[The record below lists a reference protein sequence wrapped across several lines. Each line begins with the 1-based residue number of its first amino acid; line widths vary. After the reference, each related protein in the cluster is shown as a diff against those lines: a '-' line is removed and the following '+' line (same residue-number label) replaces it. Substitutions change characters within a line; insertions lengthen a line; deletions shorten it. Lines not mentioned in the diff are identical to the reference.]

1 MNTLH
6 KFAVLTLSAV
16 LTVCLLAGC
25 GASASSTASSAASSV
40 ASSVT
45 ASEAASS
52 AASKAQ
58 ATVEFTVTA
67 ADGSV
72 SSVLLNVTDG
82 EKLSTALAEAG
93 IISQE
98 EAEAGFVT
106 TVNGETADYDK
117 DQAWW
122 CLTDAAGEMTTVGV
136 ADIELHDGDSYA
148 LPTPRGKKPVALHT
162 RVLRLVL
169 SGLMGA
175 LLVVS
180 KQAMSGLP
188 NLEPVSLLIILF
200 ALELPRETPGAITV
214 FILLQ
219 GVLYGFGLWWV
230 MYLYVWYLLA
240 LLAWLLRRMDNA
252 FFWAVFSGLYGLCFG
267 GLCAAVYLFAKTP
280 AFALSWW
287 LSGLSYD
294 ALHGVGNFV
303 LMLLLYRPLCRAL
316 QMAKKQ
322 LRV

>member
-16 LTVCLLAGC
+16 LSVCLLAGC
-25 GASASSTASSAASSV
+25 GASASSTASSAASDASSV
-40 ASSVT
+40 ASSVA

-72 SSVLLNVTDG
+72 SSVLLNVTNG

-98 EAEAGFVT
+98 EADAGFVT

-148 LPTPRGKKPVALHT
+148 FTYTKG
-162 RVLRLVL
+162 
-169 SGLMGA
+169 
-175 LLVVS
+175 
-180 KQAMSGLP
+180 
-188 NLEPVSLLIILF
+188 
-200 ALELPRETPGAITV
+200 
-214 FILLQ
+214 
-219 GVLYGFGLWWV
+219 
-230 MYLYVWYLLA
+230 
-240 LLAWLLRRMDNA
+240 
-252 FFWAVFSGLYGLCFG
+252 
-267 GLCAAVYLFAKTP
+267 
-280 AFALSWW
+280 
-287 LSGLSYD
+287 
-294 ALHGVGNFV
+294 
-303 LMLLLYRPLCRAL
+303 
-316 QMAKKQ
+316 
-322 LRV
+322 

>member
-82 EKLSTALAEAG
+82 EKLST
-93 IISQE
+93 
-98 EAEAGFVT
+98 
-106 TVNGETADYDK
+106 VNGETADYDK

-148 LPTPRGKKPVALHT
+148 FTYTKG
-162 RVLRLVL
+162 
-169 SGLMGA
+169 
-175 LLVVS
+175 
-180 KQAMSGLP
+180 
-188 NLEPVSLLIILF
+188 
-200 ALELPRETPGAITV
+200 
-214 FILLQ
+214 
-219 GVLYGFGLWWV
+219 
-230 MYLYVWYLLA
+230 
-240 LLAWLLRRMDNA
+240 
-252 FFWAVFSGLYGLCFG
+252 
-267 GLCAAVYLFAKTP
+267 
-280 AFALSWW
+280 
-287 LSGLSYD
+287 
-294 ALHGVGNFV
+294 
-303 LMLLLYRPLCRAL
+303 
-316 QMAKKQ
+316 
-322 LRV
+322 